1 LFKLTFKNIF
11 SFLFIWLLVGF
22 TIGFST
28 LMGPV
33 SFIRSSNLDL
43 SLEGML
49 VRLTILI
56 FIFVS
61 FTAAVILMNIVDT
74 TNKKHVKYGIP
85 ALWAIATISV
95 LWLSLNPTLFG
106 VSQETS
112 STPEEVSTVRFT
124 FGEYPTLEKL
134 LELKEEGY
142 TSIISLLHP
151 AVVPFEP
158 RLIEEERLN
167 VEYAGLEFVH
177 IPMVPW
183 VSENTQAALQLREL
197 AKTGTGKYYVHCYL
211 GKDRIRLA
219 RTVIENNM
227 PLEEAQST
235 VEKKTIRLKTRFERG
250 EIIELDENLFIV
262 PYPTDDEFFYI
273 VGDAEYVISLFD
285 SLDFGDSERINEEKN
300 IMQTY
305 EIPYENISVLRSP
318 FDSYAVYEASKKA
331 KKAPKPLFVHA
342 FFSNSSVIDSF
353 IQSYLYDKPSLPF
366 RSFAAPMTNGYA
378 EVIAPDVAIGPTPDG
393 REFRMYLYENGIR
406 RILYLGNDQTEEAQ
420 IERNHA
426 IANRI
431 LWYASEGNVSDI
443 KTIVSRPGPWY
454 IYGPNLNSSKQELR
468 SELGPPQLEITYKFE
483 EKPIDSP
490 IEENVSAVTQTEK
503 EEFSINSFIK
513 KAIPSIQDTILFT
526 PPLALYVG
534 VLMKIVGYIHTKKKI
549 RTPYTR
555 KIFHF
560 STFISAAIIQL
571 IGGLSFV
578 ILYGI
583 VNSLFI
589 FYVVYRNEEIP
600 FYNAIAR
607 TTDGAQKSKFILI
620 PLIMTAFGGLIGN
633 ILFDKLAIIGYLI
646 VGIGDAIGEP
656 VGTRWGKHRYKVPSL
671 FGVPVT
677 RSIEGS
683 ISVAITSILFASM
696 GLYALGTPFSAA
708 IILGFVCG
716 IVAALTE
723 AISNHGLDNLSVQL
737 VPVAIIYIIMNIL

>member
-112 STPEEVSTVRFT
+112 STPEEISTVRFT

-219 RTVIENNM
+219 RTVIENNI

-366 RSFAAPMTNGYA
+366 RSFAVPMTNGYA
-378 EVIAPDVAIGPTPDG
+378 EVIAPDVAIGPNPDG

-490 IEENVSAVTQTEK
+490 IEENVSVVTQTEK

-708 IILGFVCG
+708 IILGLICG

>member
-1 LFKLTFKNIF
+1 
-11 SFLFIWLLVGF
+11 
-22 TIGFST
+22 
-28 LMGPV
+28 MGPV
-33 SFIRSSNLDL
+33 SFLRSSNLDL

-262 PYPTDDEFFYI
+262 PYQQMMNF
-273 VGDAEYVISLFD
+273 
-285 SLDFGDSERINEEKN
+285 
-300 IMQTY
+300 
-305 EIPYENISVLRSP
+305 
-318 FDSYAVYEASKKA
+318 
-331 KKAPKPLFVHA
+331 
-342 FFSNSSVIDSF
+342 
-353 IQSYLYDKPSLPF
+353 LY
-366 RSFAAPMTNGYA
+366 
-378 EVIAPDVAIGPTPDG
+378 
-393 REFRMYLYENGIR
+393 
-406 RILYLGNDQTEEAQ
+406 
-420 IERNHA
+420 
-426 IANRI
+426 
-431 LWYASEGNVSDI
+431 
-443 KTIVSRPGPWY
+443 SR
-454 IYGPNLNSSKQELR
+454 
-468 SELGPPQLEITYKFE
+468 
-483 EKPIDSP
+483 
-490 IEENVSAVTQTEK
+490 
-503 EEFSINSFIK
+503 
-513 KAIPSIQDTILFT
+513 
-526 PPLALYVG
+526 
-534 VLMKIVGYIHTKKKI
+534 
-549 RTPYTR
+549 
-555 KIFHF
+555 
-560 STFISAAIIQL
+560 
-571 IGGLSFV
+571 
-578 ILYGI
+578 
-583 VNSLFI
+583 
-589 FYVVYRNEEIP
+589 
-600 FYNAIAR
+600 
-607 TTDGAQKSKFILI
+607 
-620 PLIMTAFGGLIGN
+620 
-633 ILFDKLAIIGYLI
+633 
-646 VGIGDAIGEP
+646 
-656 VGTRWGKHRYKVPSL
+656 
-671 FGVPVT
+671 
-677 RSIEGS
+677 
-683 ISVAITSILFASM
+683 
-696 GLYALGTPFSAA
+696 
-708 IILGFVCG
+708 
-716 IVAALTE
+716 
-723 AISNHGLDNLSVQL
+723 
-737 VPVAIIYIIMNIL
+737 